1 MSNPNH
7 FRIFMYSAFLSW
19 TGADKI
25 ALVDKDGNSLDDLVS
40 GKYNRLSLYPAAVAI
55 ICIALFIVSVIYEI
69 SYKSIKHV
77 DFSSEIAFQ
86 QNLRYVLANIISWSI
101 LAASI
106 LSTVPL
112 MLTWLFDLQP
122 GENLYVGPE
131 KGWVE
136 KPSKW
141 YSIIYFLL
149 FGTIAFFYIANIVR
163 TINFLLEISGVK
175 KMIGDSIHTN
185 RIVI

>member
-7 FRIFMYSAFLSW
+7 FLIFIYSVGLSW

-25 ALVDKDGNSLDDLVS
+25 ALINKDGNSLDDLVS

-55 ICIALFIVSVIYEI
+55 MSIVLFIVSMIYEI

-77 DFSSEIAFQ
+77 DFSREIAFQ
-86 QNLRYVLANIISWSI
+86 QNLRYGLANIIALSVF
-101 LAASI
+101 AASI

-112 MLTWLFDLQP
+112 MLTWLLDLQP
-122 GENLYVGPE
+122 GDNLYVGPE

-141 YSIIYFLL
+141 YSIVYFSI
-149 FGTIAFFYIANIVR
+149 FGIIALFYIANIVR